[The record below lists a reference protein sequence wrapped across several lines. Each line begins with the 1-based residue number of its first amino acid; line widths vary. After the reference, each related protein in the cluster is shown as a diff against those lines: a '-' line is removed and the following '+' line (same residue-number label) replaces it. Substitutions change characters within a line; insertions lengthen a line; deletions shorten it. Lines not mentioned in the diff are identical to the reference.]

1 MYISIDLGRSTTRIA
16 STLDLK
22 NIFKIVKFP
31 TDNNINAQK
40 KNMSEAVISVSNLD
54 KIDAVAFGFPGISS
68 KIKNKIEKS
77 ANYPQIE
84 GMDFSSF
91 LPEKARDAKII
102 VENDA
107 ALGALGEAYFGS
119 GKNNKIV
126 AYLTLST
133 GVGGARV
140 VKGKNEN
147 DYELINSEPG
157 HQVIEKTDDIEDGSG
172 IKGTLESFCSGSYF
186 KQRYGVNPD
195 KTAGEDVWK
204 KYAFY
209 LSAGI
214 LNVIAMWDPEV
225 IILGG
230 GLAIYNFDS
239 FYPFLMKELEK
250 QNFFEIPKI
259 KKTLMEDDSG
269 IYGGFIL
276 LERNL

>member
-1 MYISIDLGRSTTRIA
+1 MYISIDLGRSITRIA
-16 STLDLK
+16 STPDLK
-22 NIFKIVKFP
+22 NIFRIVKFP
-31 TDNNINAQK
+31 TENNINTQK
-40 KNMSEAVISVSNLD
+40 KNMSEAVISVSGPD

-68 KIKNKIEKS
+68 RIKSKIRKS
-77 ANYPQIE
+77 ANYPQME

-91 LPEKARDAKII
+91 LPEKAKNSKII

-119 GKNNKIV
+119 GKNCKTV

-140 VKGKNEN
+140 VKNEN
-147 DYELINSEPG
+147 NYELINSEPG
-157 HQVIEKTDDIEDGSG
+157 HQVIEKSDDTADGSG
-172 IKGTLESFCSGSYF
+172 IKGTLETFCSGSYF
-186 KQRYGVNPD
+186 KKRYGAEPNE
-195 KTAGEDVWK
+195 TAGKEIWK
-204 KYAFY
+204 KYSSY

-214 LNVIAMWDPEV
+214 LNIISMWDPEV

-230 GLAIYNFDS
+230 GLAIHNFDF
-239 FYPFLMKELEK
+239 FYPFLIEELKK